1 VDRNPSKMPGPR
13 HWVFACGSRWS
24 VLRID
29 SIHLSSEAGGPQ
41 IVDRNRQKMLWAAS
55 LGVRVWVP
63 MVCSADPINLSPE
76 EGGPQIVDRNPYKM
90 PGPRH

>member
-1 VDRNPSKMPGPR
+1 M
-13 HWVFACGSRWS
+13 SRRS

-41 IVDRNRQKMLWAAS
+41 IVVGNRQKMLWAAS

-63 MVCSADPINLSPE
+63 KGLLCGLILLELRGRGAT
-76 EGGPQIVDRNPYKM
+76 DRGLVFVENDLVRLT
-90 PGPRH
+90 GESLCHSILCT